1 MLKYIVKRILIS
13 IVILLGVSFL
23 VYTLIWLMPGDYIE
37 KKYAAQLAQGVITQ
51 QQVDEIK
58 AINGVGLPLFQGY
71 FGWLGNVF
79 RGNLGDSLIYST
91 TLADGT
97 ATRNVLYVI
106 KSKMGISFGISFVAT
121 VLEFLIAIPLGI
133 LSAKKQYSFT
143 DYLVTVLVM
152 MGISLPTFF
161 LAALLM
167 RLFSIE
173 LGWLPLQGLRDGTII
188 TYTSFWHQ
196 LGDILRH
203 LTLPMITLVILSIG
217 GLMRYTRTNM
227 LEVLNADYIRTARAK
242 GLSEHTVI
250 YKHAFRNTLIPL
262 VTMFAGILPGLFGG
276 ALITETVFAIPG
288 VGQMTYNAVVQG
300 DIPLIMADTMFIA
313 ILSVI
318 GVLLS
323 DLMYALV
330 DPRVKLS

>member
-1 MLKYIVKRILIS
+1 MFKYVTKRILIS
-13 IVILLGVSFL
+13 IVILIGVSFL
-23 VYTLIWLMPGDYIE
+23 VYTLVWLMPSDYITN
-37 KKYAAQLAQGVITQ
+37 KYAASVAQGNMTQ
-51 QQVDEIK
+51 EDVERIK
-58 AINGVGLPLFQGY
+58 DIYGLNSGLVGGYFNWLGKVFQGD
-71 FGWLGNVF
+71 
-79 RGNLGDSLIYST
+79 LGDSFIYST

-97 ATRNVLYVI
+97 STRNVVAVI
-106 KSKMGISFGISFVAT
+106 KSKMGISFAISFVAT

-133 LSAKKQYSFT
+133 VSATKQYSFS
-143 DYLVTVLVM
+143 DYVVTVLVM

-167 RLFSIE
+167 RVFSIE
-173 LGWLPLQGLRDGTII
+173 LGWLPLQGLRDATVI
-188 TYTSFWHQ
+188 TYPSTFAEIW
-196 LGDILRH
+196 DIVRH
-203 LTLPMITLVILSIG
+203 LTLPMVTLVILSIG

-276 ALITETVFAIPG
+276 AMITETVFALPG
-288 VGQMTYNAVVQG
+288 VGQMSYNAVVQG

>member
-13 IVILLGVSFL
+13 ILILVGVSFL
-23 VYTLIWLMPGDYIE
+23 VYTLVWLMPSDYITN
-37 KKYAAQLAQGVITQ
+37 KYAASVAQGNMTQ
-51 QQVDEIK
+51 ADVERIK
-58 AINGVGLPLFQGY
+58 DIYGLNSGLIGGYFNWLGKVFQGD
-71 FGWLGNVF
+71 
-79 RGNLGDSLIYST
+79 LGDSFIYST

-97 ATRNVLYVI
+97 ATRNVVYVI

-161 LAALLM
+161 FAALLM
-167 RLFSIE
+167 RVFSIE
-173 LGWLPLQGLRDGTII
+173 LGWLPLQGLRDATII
-188 TYTSFWHQ
+188 SYPSFWAQ

-276 ALITETVFAIPG
+276 AMITETVFALPG

-323 DLMYALV
+323 DLMYAIV